1 MAYVLEFNRKEAQ
14 TACHTPKQDQLFLY
28 TAFFWHI
35 VQKSGSRSKNPADFL
50 YEISFRS
57 NV

>member
-14 TACHTPKQDQLFLY
+14 TACYTPKQDQLFLY

-50 YEISFRS
+50 Y
-57 NV
+57 